1 MTLYFNKFHPTDT
14 TSLKIAS
21 FTRSGIS
28 TKSSDSWLQIFRG
41 VLIVYTRKK
50 KQKTKKKKKRKRKEK
65 MFVSNLNQYQR
76 SATTNQE
83 DLGMT

>member
-1 MTLYFNKFHPTDT
+1 MRKYSLFGMCIYYRILVTLYFNKFHPTDT

-28 TKSSDSWLQIFRG
+28 TKSSDYCLQIFRG

-50 KQKTKKKKKRKRKEK
+50 KKKKN
-65 MFVSNLNQYQR
+65 VC
-76 SATTNQE
+76 
-83 DLGMT
+83 